1 MRDKFS
7 IINKHKSLVVEK
19 DSYDRST
26 WVVVWSGKI
35 AQNDDNNNDHDDD
48 DDDDISMVV
57 TIYVH
62 LETVIMQ

>member
-1 MRDKFS
+1 MKKTRTIGARESSFDRE
-7 IINKHKSLVVEK
+7 KSH
-19 DSYDRST
+19 
-26 WVVVWSGKI
+26 KI
-35 AQNDDNNNDHDDD
+35 ADDNNNDHDDD